1 MKVLHW
7 LNTFSPDTGGIQSL
21 CAELLPALSER
32 GHEIV
37 MLTAHTAPSLPDR
50 SSDGPIEIRRVDS
63 LRPLLDRDPGRI
75 LRARIEI
82 ARIVEEIAPDI
93 VHLHP
98 CGPDMAYYTEVN
110 RRRPRLTVA
119 TLHNNYSRVGVEFSP
134 ASLFAR
140 AFAMTSRVA
149 TVSHDSRRW
158 LLSVRPEL
166 AGTTCT
172 IHNGLPVSDAPVVP
186 LPWSPPTLMYVGRV
200 EAQKR
205 LDVLLRAFAQL
216 VETHPNV
223 RLRIVGAGTESGSVA
238 QLARSLGVE
247 HRVELLGRVEL
258 DEVPRLLDEA
268 TVAVLSS
275 DFEGLPMALLEAAR
289 QGRPTVAT
297 AVGGVPEL
305 VLDGHTGLLV
315 DRDSPQAFARAVA
328 TLLDDRPLAE
338 RLGRAARA
346 RFTAEF
352 SLDAC
357 ADAYDRLYH
366 EVAEAHPR
374 VPAEAM
380 AGMG

>member
-1 MKVLHW
+1 
-7 LNTFSPDTGGIQSL
+7 
-21 CAELLPALSER
+21 
-32 GHEIV
+32 
-37 MLTAHTAPSLPDR
+37 
-50 SSDGPIEIRRVDS
+50 
-63 LRPLLDRDPGRI
+63 
-75 LRARIEI
+75 
-82 ARIVEEIAPDI
+82 
-93 VHLHP
+93 
-98 CGPDMAYYTEVN
+98 MAYYIEVN

-119 TLHNNYSRVGVEFSP
+119 TLHNNYSRVGVDFSP

-166 AGTTCT
+166 AETTCT

-216 VETHPNV
+216 VETHPDV
-223 RLRIVGAGTESGSVA
+223 RLKIVGAGTESGSVA
-238 QLARSLGVE
+238 ELARSLGLQ

-338 RLGRAARA
+338 RFGRAARA